1 MKKRYLG
8 LLLISL
14 IFVSCAENTNSSIDD
29 SSKITAN
36 SITKTMT
43 LDYGNYIKSSAT
55 LLFDNMLVFFNHTNY
70 EIDKLYAGDVVKVSY
85 FGNLT
90 IQETYPEIAKLEGS
104 VLNVEVS
111 KSEKIDFTTVLNPG
125 GGYSIVCSDSTKD
138 YVLPKYYVVDDNS
151 FFLTSE
157 IYDGLKFTGTI
168 KKNKE
173 NNILDGLYA
182 IDFDKSKIN
191 KKEIETKTIDEE
203 LNDYCDEFINILN
216 EKATKDYYYSAIT
229 NDYIIEGQKAN
240 GIEYFKYNSAI
251 NSSYTYEINKENVK
265 IYSNGIVYDDKLANY
280 NSIKNYELRDIIS
293 LLKHDE
299 PLINNEAY
307 NGYVVNLYKIDPC
320 CGGPVYLVFKKKE
333 IEIKLYFSYKNYEL
347 HERKYFV
354 NDNEYLPFDLYIEK
368 VKNTAKSIKLSKEFS
383 LLQEI
388 QESEISSNYTYL
400 PGFGIFKFFDKKYD
414 GDENNIVFYES
425 YAFPDCSF
433 TINRCITHIFISDK
447 EFSFNGLTLNNSVNT
462 IIKKYQE
469 LGFTIK
475 NTSND
480 EINNK
485 FVYTLFKDGINI
497 TITEVDRKAK
507 SIDFAVLQTNIYKI
521 AY

>member
-8 LLLISL
+8 FLLIPL
-14 IFVSCAENTNSSIDD
+14 FFTSCTENTNSSIDYNE
-29 SSKITAN
+29 T
-36 SITKTMT
+36 SITETMT
-43 LDYGNYIKSSAT
+43 LDYGRHIENVAT
-55 LLFDNMLVFFNHTNY
+55 LLFGYTIPFFDQTNY
-70 EIDKLYAGDVVKVSY
+70 GVDKLYAGDVVKVSY
-85 FGNLT
+85 SGNLT
-90 IQETYPEIAKLEGS
+90 IQEQYHGIAKLDGS
-104 VLNVEVS
+104 ILNVEVTM
-111 KSEKIDFTTVLNPG
+111 SEKINFTAVSNPG
-125 GGYSIVCSDSTKD
+125 GGYSIVCDDSTKD
-138 YVLPKYYVVDDNS
+138 YILPEYYVVDDNS
-151 FFLTSE
+151 FFSTRD

-168 KKNKE
+168 QKDKG
-173 NNILDGLYA
+173 NNTLDGLYA

-191 KKEIETKTIDEE
+191 QKEINDKTIDEE
-203 LNDYCDEFINILN
+203 LNDYCDEFNNVLN
-216 EKATKDYYYSAIT
+216 EKASNNYYYSITT
-229 NDYIIEGQKAN
+229 NDYKIESQKIN
-240 GIEYFKYNSAI
+240 DVEYFKYKPTND
-251 NSSYTYEINKENVK
+251 TPFVYEINKENVNL
-265 IYSNGIVYDDKLANY
+265 YSNGVIYEDNLINY
-280 NSIKNYELRDIIS
+280 KNLKNYRLIDIIS
-293 LLKHDE
+293 LLKFDE
-299 PLINNEAY
+299 PLINNETY

-320 CGGPVYLVFKKKE
+320 CDGPVYVVFKKDE
-333 IEIKLYFSYKNYEL
+333 IEIRIYYSYKNYDL

-354 NDNEYLPFDLYIEK
+354 NDNEYLSFDLYIEK